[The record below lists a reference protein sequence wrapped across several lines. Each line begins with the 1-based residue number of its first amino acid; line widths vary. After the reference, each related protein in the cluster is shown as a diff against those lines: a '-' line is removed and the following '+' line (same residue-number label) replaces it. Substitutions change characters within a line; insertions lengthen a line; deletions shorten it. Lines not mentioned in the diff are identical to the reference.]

1 MRVKPAHPTITLSLF
16 VAGLAQPV
24 SAVADSPGYTATLPT
39 LLVEATS
46 ELSQTKGYVGYEEAN
61 VTRNNLTI
69 REVPQT
75 IDVINIQKNKNY
87 GTNDLSSI
95 LEGNAGVDASYD
107 MRGEN
112 IFLRGFKADA
122 NDIYRDGIRSSGQ
135 VRRSTANIERVEILK
150 GPASVLYGRSTGGG
164 VINLVSKSANF
175 TPTRVVGVNYGS
187 WADRSATLDVNEVVN
202 DNVAVRL
209 TGEIGRANAFRSG
222 IESENEML
230 SPSVLVASDDGRL
243 TWEAQY
249 TYDNAWR
256 VPDRGPSK
264 SDYDLMGID
273 YHTGFAHPG
282 DYVEDTLHFVRSSL
296 GYQFADDWEISWLIG
311 YRQAEQNFDHHYAGR
326 YSEDDG
332 LLSRNYAWQE
342 TDNKTL
348 TNTLRLTGEV
358 TTGPLS
364 HKITLG
370 LEDSREERVPKV
382 GFVSGLV
389 NIDPRDPSS
398 WPRPDRANAP
408 IRFDNVHE
416 TETQSLFVQDL
427 IGLTPALKVMLGARI
442 DDYEFQTTNIDDV
455 SNRYDDTVFSPSA
468 GVVWDLARDHT
479 AYASYS
485 QSFSPYGGQGYLG
498 ISATADSDTFN
509 TDPEENRQYEI
520 GLKSDWLDQRL
531 TSTVSLYQIEHRN
544 IRYRPDPDN
553 DPFRWAERGQERSRG
568 IELSLI
574 GQIVDHWFL
583 RSSVGVMSAKVVDNV
598 ADPAEEGR
606 HLDNTSNVTGNAFVR
621 YVPDD
626 QWYGE
631 LGVTHLG
638 DRYNYNR
645 DGSAAHLDGFTRVDA
660 MVGWQWR
667 DWSTTLAVHNL
678 LDTDYWR
685 SSSMPGEPRSVY
697 GRLSYQF

>member
-1 MRVKPAHPTITLSLF
+1 MRVKPAHPTITLTLF

-249 TYDNAWR
+249 TYDSAWR

-296 GYQFADDWEISWLIG
+296 GYQFADDWEISWLVG
-311 YRQAEQNFDHHYAGR
+311 YRQAEQSFDHHYAGR

-348 TNTLRLTGEV
+348 TNTLRLTGEM

-389 NIDPRDPSS
+389 DIDPRDPSS

-416 TETQSLFVQDL
+416 AETQSLFVQDL
-427 IGLTPALKVMLGARI
+427 IGLTPALKVMLGARV

-583 RSSVGVMSAKVVDNV
+583 RSSVGVMSAKVIDNV

>member
-1 MRVKPAHPTITLSLF
+1 MRVKPAHPTITLTLL

-24 SAVADSPGYTATLPT
+24 SAVADSPRYTATLPT

-296 GYQFADDWEISWLIG
+296 GYQFADDWEISWLVG
-311 YRQAEQNFDHHYAGR
+311 YRQAEQSFDHHYAGR
-326 YSEDDG
+326 YREDDG

-348 TNTLRLTGEV
+348 TNTLRLTGEM

-389 NIDPRDPSS
+389 DIDPRNPSS

-583 RSSVGVMSAKVVDNV
+583 RSSVGVMSAKVIDNV

-626 QWYGE
+626 RWYGE